1 MALAALKKVEATLK
15 LMEPK
20 VLEHGFLIDN
30 LNQIP
35 NFIEKMLPALQT
47 MRTGQF
53 LRNIFGEKNLDP
65 KPKKSEEEAVKEE
78 PPNSLMLKKI
88 YDYEIKQMSEIIEY
102 NDIVGRPLL
111 DVAKFNKR
119 LQIFARNCKS
129 C

>member
-47 MRTGQF
+47 MHTGQF
-53 LRNIFGEKNLDP
+53 LRNIFGEKNLDA
-65 KPKKSEEEAVKEE
+65 KPKK
-78 PPNSLMLKKI
+78 
-88 YDYEIKQMSEIIEY
+88 
-102 NDIVGRPLL
+102 
-111 DVAKFNKR
+111 
-119 LQIFARNCKS
+119 
-129 C
+129 